1 MKGMNFR
8 SGKGSILPQFMG
20 GGSDLIGSRRR
31 HKSAAQLTA
40 HFFGM
45 VFLIVIHGGLII
57 WASTLAISFLY
68 RVDLSS
74 ESVKVN
80 EALEVFGEQN
90 TDWLDT
96 AGGITRQAHV
106 RIGSRG
112 DAEGTTRADE
122 VLEFGTYR
130 GDQFVPKSLLRSE
143 GDGTLEVVTN
153 GNRLALA
160 PTGGDVGIGTNVPTA
175 LLDVAGEA
183 VVRGNASFGGNDL
196 PSLVKIDSQGSQTVG
211 LQLGPDPGL
220 ESGID
225 GDGRR
230 RLLDAN
236 TTGDASTSSV
246 FNKKSFGVYSLVG
259 GEQVVVKRGNDT
271 VLRFDDNE
279 NTEVSAVNDVKIES
293 RDGDVS
299 LVSASG
305 KIRIMG
311 AVEFGGSDLTGTIA
325 NSVGSTGSVDLSA
338 LSVVNGTVKLEA
350 PKIVHNGRTEF
361 NGTFTV
367 GNGETIQLG
376 WSYKDT
382 IDMRGTIVGQTP
394 LTFGGTG
401 ANEGKI
407 AFVVDEPTSSWRTIK
422 IPDASGRLVVSAI
435 SPLSISSFGEMELNQ
450 SLITTVGALEKG
462 SITSTFGDINIERS
476 ALKASELTV
485 RKTTRLEGPVWG
497 EIPIHFARNATLGA
511 DGFVTNFYLKY
522 PTAKN
527 TINIPDS
534 NGTFTVTVSNPH
546 GFQLDARGHLEFNY
560 TTFNTTGWLNDGRII
575 PGFGDINVADE
586 SISANSFRIQN
597 FDPVRVSSE
606 WGDIYGEGG
615 DKFVGGTYSYT
626 MGTIDSMFNTSDPV
640 GYGVRIKS
648 ADGVHNANTP
658 KEEAQGRYIHILA
671 GAANSSNVS
680 GGAVYIFGGETT
692 GSGDESA
699 GGDVIISGGAGK
711 SLNAAG
717 GSIKLTSGTGAN
729 QTSGDIAL
737 ETGSSEEAS
746 SGKVTIKTGAS
757 TDGSGGDITMTVGTG
772 NTGSGGAMTLT
783 AGESTAASGTGGAV
797 TVTAGQATAGAGG
810 AVSISGGDG
819 ASALGGAVTVTSGV
833 GTATS
838 SGGVTVATADGGS
851 AGMSG
856 NMVLKTG
863 NADNG
868 NTGSYTVTTGA
879 ATNGV
884 AGGINM
890 TVGTG
895 DGGTGG
901 AMTLTAGDTSAAN
914 AAGGSLDITAGSS
927 TTSGGVGGGVTID
940 AGAAVSGVENGN
952 VTIGASDA
960 SAVTIGRTADDA
972 RILMNGLAE
981 AYTFKVGRQD
991 YSGVQ
996 NKHLMFDSENFTIPD
1011 LYPGSVYILD
1021 VYTPGSALGDIV
1033 QASFSKSLGNAYLT
1047 AQVNVDDYVRVAVHN
1062 PGYNTVVEQFQQG
1075 TFVITC
1081 TAYAASP
1088 YAARFA
1094 VSASP

>member
-1 MKGMNFR
+1 
-8 SGKGSILPQFMG
+8 
-20 GGSDLIGSRRR
+20 
-31 HKSAAQLTA
+31 
-40 HFFGM
+40 M

-130 GDQFVPKSLLRSE
+130 GEQFVPKSLLRSE

-220 ESGID
+220 ESGVD

-271 VLRFDDNE
+271 VLRFDDSE

-299 LVSASG
+299 LVSSNG

-325 NSVGSTGSVDLSA
+325 NSAGSTGSGGLLSA
-338 LSVVNGTVKLEA
+338 LSVVNGTVKLAA
-350 PKIVHNGRTEF
+350 PNIVHEGRTDF
-361 NGTFTV
+361 NGTFKV
-367 GNGETIQLG
+367 GNGGKGNIELG
-376 WSYKDT
+376 WNWKDK
-382 IDMRGTIVGQTP
+382 INVRGIIYGRTA
-394 LTFGGTG
+394 LMFGGEEDDG
-401 ANEGKI
+401 HKI
-407 AFVVDEPTSSWRTIK
+407 SFNVDQPTSNSRTIN
-422 IPDASGRLVVSAI
+422 IPDNSGKLVVEALF
-435 SPLSISSFGEMELNQ
+435 PLEIDDKGIVELHQKN
-450 SLITTVGALEKG
+450 ITTVGALEQG
-462 SITSTFGDINIERS
+462 SILPSFGDINIENS
-476 ALKASELTV
+476 ALTAELLTV
-485 RKTTRLEGPVWG
+485 RETTRLEGPVLG
-497 EIPIHFARNATLGA
+497 EIPIHFARNATLG
-511 DGFVTNFYLKY
+511 DDSFVTNFYLEY
-522 PTAKN
+522 PTANN
-527 TINIPDS
+527 TINISDS
-534 NGTFTVTVSNPH
+534 SGTFVLTRPS
-546 GFQLDARGHLEFNY
+546 
-560 TTFNTTGWLNDGRII
+560 
-575 PGFGDINVADE
+575 
-586 SISANSFRIQN
+586 
-597 FDPVRVSSE
+597 RVCNE
-606 WGDIYGEGG
+606 RQREEGPCQ
-615 DKFVGGTYSYT
+615 DQ
-626 MGTIDSMFNTSDPV
+626 P
-640 GYGVRIKS
+640 
-648 ADGVHNANTP
+648 
-658 KEEAQGRYIHILA
+658 
-671 GAANSSNVS
+671 
-680 GGAVYIFGGETT
+680 
-692 GSGDESA
+692 
-699 GGDVIISGGAGK
+699 
-711 SLNAAG
+711 
-717 GSIKLTSGTGAN
+717 
-729 QTSGDIAL
+729 SGDIAL
-737 ETGSSEEAS
+737 ETLSNKDAS
-746 SGKVTIKTGAS
+746 SGKVTIETGAS
-757 TDGSGGDITMTVGTG
+757 TGGSGGDITMTVGSG
-772 NTGSGGAMTLT
+772 NTDSGGAITLTAGQSTGTSGGDGGAMTLT
-783 AGESTAASGTGGAV
+783 AGESTVDNKAGGDV
-797 TVTAGQATAGAGG
+797 TVTAGKGDGATAGAGG
-810 AVSISGGDG
+810 AVSISAGVGTSD
-819 ASALGGAVTVTSGV
+819 AGGAVTVTSGV

-838 SGGVTVATADGGS
+838 SGDVTVATADGGT
-851 AGMSG
+851 AGVSG
-856 NMVLKTG
+856 AMVLKTG
-863 NADNG
+863 TTTSG
-868 NTGSYTVTTGA
+868 NSGSYTVTTGA
-879 ATNGV
+879 ATSG
-884 AGGINM
+884 AGGAIQM
-890 TVGTG
+890 TVGSGTS
-895 DGGTGG
+895 GTGG

-914 AAGGSLDITAGSS
+914 AAGGALSISAGSS

-1033 QASFSKSLGNAYLT
+1033 QASFTKSLGNAYLT

-1062 PGYNTVVEQFQQG
+1062 PGYNTVVEQLQQG

>member
-20 GGSDLIGSRRR
+20 GGNDLIGSRRR

-160 PTGGDVGIGTNVPTA
+160 PTGGDVGIGTNLPTA

-220 ESGID
+220 ESGVD

-311 AVEFGGSDLTGTIA
+311 AVEFGGSDLAGTIA
-325 NSVGSTGSVDLSA
+325 NSMGSTGSGGLLSA
-338 LSVVNGTVKLEA
+338 LSVVNGTVKLAA
-350 PKIVHNGRTEF
+350 PNIVHEGRTDF

-367 GNGETIQLG
+367 GNGDIIQLG
-376 WSYKDT
+376 WDSRDE
-382 IDMRGTIVGQTP
+382 IDVRGTIYGRTA
-394 LTFGGTG
+394 LMFGGTEKDNG
-401 ANEGKI
+401 HKI
-407 AFVVDEPTSSWRTIK
+407 SFNVVEPTKNYTTIL
-422 IPDASGRLVVSAI
+422 IPDNGGTLVVEAVP
-435 SPLSISSFGEMELNQ
+435 PLRIATNGSVILDQ
-450 SLITTVGALEKG
+450 WKITTVGALQHG
-462 SITSTFGDINIERS
+462 SILPTFGDINIERS
-476 ALKASELTV
+476 NLTAGTLTV
-485 RKTTRLEGPVWG
+485 RNTTRLEGAVLG
-497 EIPIHFARNATLGA
+497 ENSRFGKIPIHFARNSTLGN
-511 DGFVTNFYLKY
+511 DGFVTNFYLED
-522 PTAKN
+522 PTANN
-527 TINIPDS
+527 TIKIPDS
-534 NGTFTVTVSNPH
+534 NVTFVVTVSNPH
-546 GFQLDARGHLEFNY
+546 GFQRNARGHLEFNY

-597 FDPVRVSSE
+597 FDGEWEPSE
-606 WGDIYGEGG
+606 WGDVYGEGG
-615 DKFVGGTYSYT
+615 EKFVGGTYSYT

-640 GYGVRIKS
+640 GYGVRIAS
-648 ADGVHNANTP
+648 ADGVHTANTT
-658 KEEAQGRYIHILA
+658 KEAQGRYIHILA
-671 GAANSSNVS
+671 GAANTSNVS
-680 GGAVYIFGGETT
+680 GGAVYIIGGETT

-699 GGDVIISGGAGK
+699 GGDVIISGGAGG

-737 ETGSSEEAS
+737 ETGSSDDAS

-757 TDGSGGDITMTVGTG
+757 TNGSGGDI
-772 NTGSGGAMTLT
+772 S
-783 AGESTAASGTGGAV
+783 
-797 TVTAGQATAGAGG
+797 
-810 AVSISGGDG
+810 
-819 ASALGGAVTVTSGV
+819 
-833 GTATS
+833 
-838 SGGVTVATADGGS
+838 
-851 AGMSG
+851 
-856 NMVLKTG
+856 
-863 NADNG
+863 
-868 NTGSYTVTTGA
+868 
-879 ATNGV
+879 
-884 AGGINM
+884 M

-901 AMTLTAGDTSAAN
+901 AMKLTAGQSTGASGGDGGAMELTAGESTVDN
-914 AAGGSLDITAGSS
+914 KAGGAVTVTAGKGSG
-927 TTSGGVGGGVTID
+927 TT
-940 AGAAVSGVENGN
+940 AGAGGAVS
-952 VTIGASDA
+952 I
-960 SAVTIGRTADDA
+960 
-972 RILMNGLAE
+972 
-981 AYTFKVGRQD
+981 
-991 YSGVQ
+991 
-996 NKHLMFDSENFTIPD
+996 
-1011 LYPGSVYILD
+1011 
-1021 VYTPGSALGDIV
+1021 
-1033 QASFSKSLGNAYLT
+1033 
-1047 AQVNVDDYVRVAVHN
+1047 
-1062 PGYNTVVEQFQQG
+1062 
-1075 TFVITC
+1075 
-1081 TAYAASP
+1081 
-1088 YAARFA
+1088 
-1094 VSASP
+1094 

>member
-1 MKGMNFR
+1 MIRGNPRPLRDEHRDRKPRDRDPRREGGRGPPGPGRGPPGRNRDGAAAGQKRGLKVPLLPRMKGMNFR

-311 AVEFGGSDLTGTIA
+311 AIEFGGSDLTGTIA

-350 PKIVHNGRTEF
+350 PNIVHFGRTDF

-367 GNGETIQLG
+367 GNGVIQLG
-376 WSYKDT
+376 WNANDK
-382 IDMRGTIVGQTP
+382 IDMRGTTSRQ
-394 LTFGGTG
+394 LMFGGTED
-401 ANEGKI
+401 NDHKI
-407 AFVVDEPTSSWRTIK
+407 SLVVDEPTSKWRTIK
-422 IPDASGRLVVSAI
+422 IPDANGRLVVSA
-435 SPLSISSFGEMELNQ
+435 SVPLSISSSGEMELNQ

-462 SITSTFGDINIERS
+462 SILPTFGDINIENT

-497 EIPIHFARNATLGA
+497 EIPIHFARDATLGT

-522 PTAKN
+522 PTANN

-534 NGTFTVTVSNPH
+534 NGTFTVTVSNPD
-546 GFQLDARGHLEFNY
+546 GFQLNAGGHLEFNY

-575 PGFGDINVADE
+575 PGFGDLNVADE

-597 FDPVRVSSE
+597 FDGQWESSE
-606 WGDIYGEGG
+606 WGDVYGGGG

-640 GYGVRIKS
+640 GYGVKIAS
-648 ADGVHNANTP
+648 ADGVHNANTT
-658 KEEAQGRYIHILA
+658 EEAQGRYIHILA
-671 GAANSSNVS
+671 GAANSSDVS

-699 GGDVIISGGAGK
+699 GGDVIISGGAGG

-737 ETGSSEEAS
+737 
-746 SGKVTIKTGAS
+746 
-757 TDGSGGDITMTVGTG
+757 
-772 NTGSGGAMTLT
+772 
-783 AGESTAASGTGGAV
+783 
-797 TVTAGQATAGAGG
+797 
-810 AVSISGGDG
+810 
-819 ASALGGAVTVTSGV
+819 
-833 GTATS
+833 
-838 SGGVTVATADGGS
+838 
-851 AGMSG
+851 
-856 NMVLKTG
+856 
-863 NADNG
+863 
-868 NTGSYTVTTGA
+868 
-879 ATNGV
+879 
-884 AGGINM
+884 
-890 TVGTG
+890 
-895 DGGTGG
+895 
-901 AMTLTAGDTSAAN
+901 
-914 AAGGSLDITAGSS
+914 
-927 TTSGGVGGGVTID
+927 
-940 AGAAVSGVENGN
+940 
-952 VTIGASDA
+952 
-960 SAVTIGRTADDA
+960 
-972 RILMNGLAE
+972 
-981 AYTFKVGRQD
+981 
-991 YSGVQ
+991 
-996 NKHLMFDSENFTIPD
+996 
-1011 LYPGSVYILD
+1011 
-1021 VYTPGSALGDIV
+1021 
-1033 QASFSKSLGNAYLT
+1033 
-1047 AQVNVDDYVRVAVHN
+1047 
-1062 PGYNTVVEQFQQG
+1062 
-1075 TFVITC
+1075 
-1081 TAYAASP
+1081 
-1088 YAARFA
+1088 
-1094 VSASP
+1094 

>member
-1 MKGMNFR
+1 MIRGNPRPLRDEHRDRKPRDRDPRREGGRGPPGPGRGPPGRNRDGAAAGQKRGLKVPLLPRMKGMNFR

-522 PTAKN
+522 PTANN

-575 PGFGDINVADE
+575 PGFGDINVANE

-597 FDPVRVSSE
+597 FDGVWESSE
-606 WGDIYGEGG
+606 WGDVYGKGG

-658 KEEAQGRYIHILA
+658 KE
-671 GAANSSNVS
+671 
-680 GGAVYIFGGETT
+680 
-692 GSGDESA
+692 
-699 GGDVIISGGAGK
+699 
-711 SLNAAG
+711 
-717 GSIKLTSGTGAN
+717 
-729 QTSGDIAL
+729 
-737 ETGSSEEAS
+737 
-746 SGKVTIKTGAS
+746 
-757 TDGSGGDITMTVGTG
+757 
-772 NTGSGGAMTLT
+772 
-783 AGESTAASGTGGAV
+783 
-797 TVTAGQATAGAGG
+797 
-810 AVSISGGDG
+810 
-819 ASALGGAVTVTSGV
+819 
-833 GTATS
+833 
-838 SGGVTVATADGGS
+838 
-851 AGMSG
+851 
-856 NMVLKTG
+856 
-863 NADNG
+863 
-868 NTGSYTVTTGA
+868 
-879 ATNGV
+879 
-884 AGGINM
+884 
-890 TVGTG
+890 
-895 DGGTGG
+895 
-901 AMTLTAGDTSAAN
+901 
-914 AAGGSLDITAGSS
+914 
-927 TTSGGVGGGVTID
+927 
-940 AGAAVSGVENGN
+940 
-952 VTIGASDA
+952 
-960 SAVTIGRTADDA
+960 
-972 RILMNGLAE
+972 
-981 AYTFKVGRQD
+981 
-991 YSGVQ
+991 
-996 NKHLMFDSENFTIPD
+996 
-1011 LYPGSVYILD
+1011 
-1021 VYTPGSALGDIV
+1021 
-1033 QASFSKSLGNAYLT
+1033 
-1047 AQVNVDDYVRVAVHN
+1047 
-1062 PGYNTVVEQFQQG
+1062 
-1075 TFVITC
+1075 
-1081 TAYAASP
+1081 
-1088 YAARFA
+1088 
-1094 VSASP
+1094 